1 MSRKDKNGF
10 KMHKHNN
17 LKKWLCG
24 AAIVGGSCLYLSQHS
39 EFFTKTQEKD
49 DSAQTITV
57 PDRPEDAK
65 KLIGYSMTDAFKY
78 GVINS
83 ISDYVEQ
90 APYKVDTTNFAGD
103 FQNQVIEFGY
113 YAEINGR
120 KTVVLTHIN
129 PDTLS
134 IPEASPFVKKMI
146 CKFAEFH
153 NSQNERA
160 TILAHEFAH
169 QATDPDKKI
178 GSDIQLSQKTDRSIF
193 EYNMTAE
200 EFELICNHDEMRG
213 RINGLLYKREQYK
226 KYGKSSVF
234 NGDYSFYGRALRSG
248 KIDPFS
254 TDPQEIANEQLF
266 CVKSIREQYEREHIE
281 HYEKYTI
288 DRLGAEH
295 IAFDPRKPD
304 EYHKALDQV
313 YTFIWDGQL
322 VNMNFYS
329 NGQLP
334 ELRLTDNEYDV
345 AKAKDISDS
354 SKCMPKNPKNI
365 MSAALLLSKKDQS
378 R

>member
-1 MSRKDKNGF
+1 LSRKDKTED

-39 EFFTKTQEKD
+39 EFLGKNNAKDEKVKT
-49 DSAQTITV
+49 SNV
-57 PDRPEDAK
+57 PECVEDTY

-83 ISDYVEQ
+83 ISDYVER
-90 APYKVDTTNFAGD
+90 APYKIDTVDFAGD

-113 YAEINGR
+113 YEERDGQ

-134 IPEASPFVKKMI
+134 IPNASPRLKKMI
-146 CKFAEFH
+146 VDFANYH
-153 NSQNERA
+153 NSKNERE
-160 TILAHEFAH
+160 TILAHEFGH

-178 GSDIQLSQKTDRSIF
+178 GASIHLSEKTPHSVF

-200 EFELICNHDEMRG
+200 EFALICNHDELRG

-226 KYGKSSVF
+226 RYGTSSVF
-234 NGDYSFYGRALRSG
+234 NGEYSFYGRALRDG
-248 KIDPFS
+248 KINPFS
-254 TDPQEIANEQLF
+254 TDPKDIANEQLF
-266 CVKSIREQYEREHIE
+266 CVKAMREQYEKEHIE

-288 DRLGAEH
+288 KRLNAEH
-295 IAFDPRKPD
+295 ILFDSKKED
-304 EYHKALDQV
+304 EYNKALDQV
-313 YTFIWDGQL
+313 YTFIWDGHL
-322 VNMNFYS
+322 ANLNFYS
-329 NGQLP
+329 TGQLP
-334 ELRLTDNEYDV
+334 ELRLTDEEY
-345 AKAKDISDS
+345 AAAATKDARDS
-354 SKCMPKNPKNI
+354 STRNNEGQKPHASSLYRPQTDN
-365 MSAALLLSKKDQS
+365 S